1 MAERFRFF
9 DSIDGEDERF
19 YTADEF
25 AEYFRQFIRNGIFT
39 GGENLKV
46 ETYEKDMKISI
57 KPGYAWIEGYLYKI
71 EGEDLILEHSIA
83 DPNLNRIDRVVI
95 RLDKTLENRYVKTF
109 ILKGAP
115 EETPKAP
122 ELTRNDNI
130 YELSLAQV
138 EIIAGKSFIESY
150 QITDERLDKTVCGIT
165 NHLCEQDITHLVT
178 KLQFNEHKEYAAT
191 QNELGHVKAGVNV
204 TIDEDGTINAKG
216 GDVDSVNG
224 KTGRVEIDV
233 ADIPNLN
240 ATRVILGRVEGY
252 MGSMHGG
259 VAIGNN
265 ITMPPS
271 GNNALTVIGRNLNV
285 GDSTIVLGTNSNV
298 QNYGLSIGNQAH
310 SENGGTVIGER
321 STASGLGSFLVGNN
335 GEASGE
341 WAFSLAGGK
350 SINNNVGIIGIDGS
364 LGTNKW
370 IVPGAF
376 TVQGTKN
383 FEIPHP
389 KPEKQSTHVI
399 RHGAVESPTAG
410 DTLYRY
416 KVQANKDGDLV
427 VIDLP
432 DYFIWLNKNVQIFV
446 TPQGHFGNGYG
457 ELNVETEQLKIH
469 CQYKGEYNVLVIGTR
484 NDDHQ
489 SVRDWDIKG
498 VEREVGESWTGET
511 YVFEVDEIIEVEEI
525 KEVA

>member
-1 MAERFRFF
+1 MAEISRFF
-9 DSIDGEDERF
+9 DHIDGDRTYNAE
-19 YTADEF
+19 EF
-25 AEYFRQFIRNGIFT
+25 AEYFRQILTTGVLDTGDNLRVYANGTDRIAR
-39 GGENLKV
+39 
-46 ETYEKDMKISI
+46 I
-57 KPGYAWIEGYLYKI
+57 KPGKAWIEGYFYKLT
-71 EGEDLILEHSIA
+71 EELELPLEEAHGTY
-83 DPNLNRIDRVVI
+83 DRIDRIVL
-95 RLDKTLENRYVKTF
+95 RLNTSTESRNIKAFVKTGE
-109 ILKGAP
+109 LSLTP
-115 EETPKAP
+115 EPPALIREG
-122 ELTRNDNI
+122 NI
-130 YELSLAQV
+130 YEISLAQ
-138 EIIAGKSFIESY
+138 IFILHNTTS
-150 QITDERLDKTVCGIT
+150 IPVDNVTDERLDSTVCGLANLALTYEEFALKVDTGDINDDT
-165 NHLCEQDITHLVT
+165 LPAELKGKPLTEQIMYVLE
-178 KLQFNEHKEYAAT
+178 N
-191 QNELGHVKAGVNV
+191 AGSV
-204 TIDEDGTINAKG
+204 E
-216 GDVDSVNG
+216 SVNG

-298 QNYGLSIGNQAH
+298 QDYGLSIGNQAH
-310 SENGGTVIGER
+310 SENGATVIGER

-350 SINNNVGIIGIDGS
+350 SINNNVGIIGIDGT

-432 DYFIWLNKNVQIFV
+432 DYFIYLNKNVQTFV

-457 ELNVETEQLKIH
+457 ELNRETEQLEIH
-469 CQYKGEYNVLVIGTR
+469 CQYEGEYNVLVIGTR

-489 SVRDWDIKG
+489 SIRDWDIKG
-498 VEREVGESWTGET
+498 VEREIGESWTGET

-525 KEVA
+525 KEVV

>member
-83 DPNLNRIDRVVI
+83 DPSLNRIDRVVI

-178 KLQFNEHKEYAAT
+178 KLQFNEHKVYAAT
-191 QNELGHVKAGVNV
+191 KEELGHVKAGVNV

-224 KTGRVEIDV
+224 KTGKVEINYADIGAVPTSRTVNKKGLSSNIEIDV
-233 ADIPNLN
+233 FDIPGLCARKTIIGEDATGEEFSIVMGYNSYARNGFCVTIGNGAMSEGGANSVALGAFSKTGARN
-240 ATRVILGRVEGY
+240 AVSIGY
-252 MGSMHGG
+252 MSE
-259 VAIGNN
+259 
-265 ITMPPS
+265 
-271 GNNALTVIGRNLNV
+271 ALNTQEG
-285 GDSTIVLGTNSNV
+285 VLGSNYS
-298 QNYGLSIGNQAH
+298 QH
-310 SENGGTVIGER
+310 
-321 STASGLGSFLVGNN
+321 
-335 GEASGE
+335 
-341 WAFSLAGGK
+341 
-350 SINNNVGIIGIDGS
+350 
-364 LGTNKW
+364 TNKW

-376 TVQGTKN
+376 TVKGTKN

-416 KVQANKDGDLV
+416 KVQANKDDDLV

-457 ELNVETEQLKIH
+457 ELNVDTEQLEIH
-469 CQYKGEYNVLVIGTR
+469 CQYEGEYNVLVIGTR

-489 SVRDWDIKG
+489 SIRDWDIKG

>member
-39 GGENLKV
+39 GRENLKV

-83 DPNLNRIDRVVI
+83 DPSLNRIDRVVI
-95 RLDKTLENRYVKTF
+95 RLDKTLENRYVKAF
-109 ILKGAP
+109 ILEGIPA
-115 EETPKAP
+115 ETPKVP

-165 NHLCEQDITHLVT
+165 NHLCEQDITHLVN
-178 KLQFNEHKEYAAT
+178 KIQFNEHKEYAAT
-191 QNELGHVKAGVNV
+191 QNELGHVKAGVNI

-224 KTGRVEIDV
+224 KTGEVKLNYADVGAVPTSRTVNGKVLNTDIIIDTH
-233 ADIPNLN
+233 DIPGL
-240 ATRVILGRVEGY
+240 VSKSLKLQEGAIV
-252 MGSMHGG
+252 GSDSVMAIGEKAKAIG
-259 VAIGNN
+259 IKAIAIGNESN
-265 ITMPPS
+265 SS
-271 GNNALTVIGRNLNV
+271 GTTTLALGQQTEA
-285 GDSTIVLGTNSNV
+285 T
-298 QNYGLSIGNQAH
+298 GL
-310 SENGGTVIGER
+310 
-321 STASGLGSFLVGNN
+321 
-335 GEASGE
+335 
-341 WAFSLAGGK
+341 FSLALGFGTK
-350 SINNNVGIIGIDGS
+350 SFNNNEGV
-364 LGTNKW
+364 LGDAGLVKKW

-376 TVQGTKN
+376 TVKGTKN

-416 KVQANKDGDLV
+416 KVQANKDDDLV

-432 DYFIWLNKNVQIFV
+432 DYFIWLNKNVQTFV

-457 ELNVETEQLKIH
+457 ELNVDTEQLEIH
-469 CQYKGEYNVLVIGTR
+469 CQYEGEYNVLVIGTR

-498 VEREVGESWTGET
+498 VEREIGESWTGET